1 MAFTGDEKR
10 NIRELLGWPERFLQ
24 SDSALERAIDAVE
37 NRPDAETR
45 IRSLLSEADDLFTEM
60 LAARKR
66 LKAHKAGEHLL
77 DAGYEIDEIQAL
89 GRLVSGRI
97 ASMLGVEVRHDAW
110 AAAGPRFRSG
120 FYGPQGDGNT
130 MSFG

>member
-1 MAFTGDEKR
+1 MAFTSDEKR
-10 NIRELLGWPERFLQ
+10 NIRELLGWPERFG
-24 SDSALERAIDAVE
+24 STDSALERAIDAIE

-45 IRSLLSEADDLFTEM
+45 IRALLSEADDLFTEM

-66 LKAHKAGEHLL
+66 LKAYKAGEHML
-77 DAGYEIDEIQAL
+77 DAGFEIDEIQAL
-89 GRLVSGRI
+89 GRVVSGRI
-97 ASMLGVEVRHDAW
+97 AAMLGVEIRHDAW

-120 FYGPQGDGNT
+120 FYGPQGDGS